1 MPERTNPSP
10 DPPIPRSGADK
21 PTPGSLP
28 RRPELVA
35 PAGNE
40 EAMRAAVENGA
51 DAVYFGLSDFN
62 ARMRAGNFTP
72 DGLPGIVADLHER
85 GVKAYVTLNT
95 LIFTGELGRAA
106 EMLRLC
112 SDTGVDAVMIQDLGL
127 AALAG
132 RMVPELPVYAS
143 TQMTLTAP
151 ESVGAVGALGLRI
164 RRIVTAR
171 ELNFKE
177 LQILHRETGVE
188 LEVFVHGA
196 LCISYSGQCL
206 AGMALGGRSANRGL
220 CAQAC
225 RLPYDVI
232 INGREWNSGGANY
245 PLSPRDLAT
254 HDNLHRI
261 IEAGAC
267 ALKIEGR
274 LKTPQYVAAVVRA
287 YREALDQIFS
297 AENKGL
303 MPTRL
308 DDALWRAVEQT
319 FSRGFTRG
327 YLGGTDHRALVE
339 GKCPK
344 NRGIYLGR
352 VSAVSARGVLM
363 RLEGPLK
370 PGDGVVFDAGA
381 PEGDEEGGRVYELW
395 RGGTPLANFDP
406 ERDSGAGADILL
418 TFGAGC
424 IQPRRIHP
432 GDRVW
437 KTSDPELDAA
447 LAATYAPGRI
457 HFRRSIYARLS
468 GRAGEPVRLRFED
481 GEGVRVEIG
490 DVEPAAPA
498 HRQPLTR
505 EVAWDQLDRLGNT
518 PFRLDG
524 LEFAIEGEVMIPF
537 RRLNELRRRGIEA
550 LIAQRRGLGRNRR
563 CDTGALEQ
571 MLLDKIDLAGPTD
584 LTDPADAKCIPIFSA
599 LCRTLEQVEAAAARS
614 ELETIYT
621 DFDSARLHREARAL
635 ISAAGKRFA
644 PATLLIMK
652 PGEAALTLRL
662 LEAEP
667 DAVLVRH
674 LAGWHVLRR
683 AQPELELRGDA
694 SLHVANP
701 LTAKLLRRG
710 GFRRLTPGFDLP
722 PDQLL
727 DLLRAVPVDWFEAP
741 LYHHPALFHTEYCL
755 FCRFPGT
762 GTNVTNCGRPCEKHA
777 LGLRDRK
784 GVVHPVTVDAA
795 CRNTVFAGE
804 AQSMFDRLGVLLEA
818 GVRRFRLEF
827 VKETAREVRAVCG
840 ALSTVAGKGGGKV
853 GT

>member
-1 MPERTNPSP
+1 MSDPTNPLHGP
-10 DPPIPRSGADK
+10 NIPPPGAF
-21 PTPGSLP
+21 P
-28 RRPELVA
+28 RRPEIVA
-35 PAGNE
+35 PAGSE

-62 ARMRAGNFTP
+62 ARMRASNFTP
-72 DGLPGIVADLHER
+72 EKLHDIVAWLHER

-95 LIFTGELGRAA
+95 LIFTRELGRAA

-112 SDTGVDAVMIQDLGL
+112 SETGVDAVMIQDLGL

-151 ESVGAVGALGLRI
+151 ESVEAARALGLRI
-164 RRIVTAR
+164 TRIVAAR

-177 LQILHRETGVE
+177 LDLLHRETGVE

-206 AGMALGGRSANRGL
+206 ASMALGGRSANRGQ

-225 RLPYDVI
+225 RLPFDLIV
-232 INGREWNSGGANY
+232 NGRAWKSGEVNY

-254 HDNLHRI
+254 YDFLHRI
-261 IEAGAC
+261 LEAGAC

-274 LKTPQYVAAVVRA
+274 LKTPLYVAAVVRA
-287 YREALDQIFS
+287 YREALEQIFS
-297 AENKGL
+297 VDENERTA
-303 MPTRL
+303 PRL
-308 DDALWRAVEQT
+308 DAATRRAVEQT

-327 YLGGTDHRALVE
+327 YLNGTDFQALVE

-352 VSAVSARGVLM
+352 VSAVAARGITV

-395 RGGTPLANFDP
+395 RGGTPLATFDP

-437 KTSDPELDAA
+437 KTSDPELESA
-447 LAATYAPGRI
+447 LAATYAPGSI
-457 HFRRSIYARLS
+457 HFRRPVYARLS
-468 GRAGEPVRLRFED
+468 GRVGEPVRLRFED
-481 GEGVRVEIG
+481 GEGVCVEVE
-490 DVEPAAPA
+490 DVEPAGLAD
-498 HRQPLTR
+498 RRPLTR

-518 PFRLDG
+518 PFHLDG
-524 LEFAIEGEVMIPF
+524 LEFAIEGGVMVPF
-537 RRLNELRRRGIEA
+537 RRLNDLRRRGIEA
-550 LIAQRRGLGRNRR
+550 LLARRRERGRNR
-563 CDTGALEQ
+563 CCKAAALEE
-571 MLLDKIDLAGPTD
+571 MLLDKMDPTD
-584 LTDPADAKCIPIFSA
+584 PTDPTDPSDAKCTPLFSA
-599 LCRTLEQVEAAAARS
+599 LCRTLEQVAAAAGRP
-614 ELETIYT
+614 ELDTIYT
-621 DFDSARLHREARAL
+621 DFDNVRLHREARAL
-635 ISAAGKRFA
+635 IAAAGKRFA
-644 PATLLIMK
+644 PATLQIMK
-652 PGEAALTLRL
+652 PGEATLTLRL
-662 LEAEP
+662 LDMQP

-674 LAGWHVLRR
+674 LAGWHVLRYAR
-683 AQPELELRGDA
+683 PELELRGDA

-722 PDQLL
+722 MDHLL
-727 DLLRAVPVDWFEAP
+727 ELLRAVPGEWFEVP
-741 LYHHPALFHTEYCL
+741 LYHRPPLFHAEYCL
-755 FCRFPGT
+755 FCRFLGT
-762 GTNVTNCGRPCEKHA
+762 GINATHCGRPCEKHA

-784 GVVHPVTVDAA
+784 GVVHSVTADAA

-804 AQSMFDRLGVLLEA
+804 AQSMFDRFDALLDA
-818 GVRRFRLEF
+818 GVWRFRIEF
-827 VKETAREVRAVCG
+827 VNETAREVRAVCEALL
-840 ALSTVAGKGGGKV
+840 ALSKEKSS
-853 GT
+853 